1 MCLRHRTELLNS
13 TVPFGA
19 VTLRTPELRGLDE
32 TAIRDADAFLV
43 PLVEE
48 GRTRGSVESLE
59 SALTKSGNAAGAFA
73 LRGALP
79 PSLKAWE
86 KYRPDLVNRSVI
98 EIDAV
103 RLPNG
108 GDLHLVI
115 ALAQQAHL
123 MEAARRAARS
133 TSGLY
138 VQFRIES
145 APLDLLE

>member
-1 MCLRHRTELLNS
+1 M
-13 TVPFGA
+13 
-19 VTLRTPELRGLDE
+19 TPEVRGLVAQ
-32 TAIRDADAFLV
+32 TKIRDADAFLV
-43 PLVEE
+43 PLIRKGWTKGPVW
-48 GRTRGSVESLE
+48 LLQQ
-59 SALTKSGNAAGAFA
+59 ALTKGPFVRSRSAHA
-73 LRGALP
+73 LRAALP
-79 PSLKAWE
+79 SPLLAWDR
-86 KYRPDLVNRSVI
+86 YRPDLVNRSVI

-108 GDLHLVI
+108 GDLHLVN

-133 TSGLY
+133 TSGLW